1 MKLEMKVSYAP
12 GDTGAFLR
20 VDESKC
26 NGCGACARFCARGVW
41 QKEGA
46 VYRQEGADDRQ
57 EGAIYR
63 PLGLKL
69 CAECGACWNA
79 CSQDAVIFTEPRGGT
94 GIRFSFG

>member
-1 MKLEMKVSYAP
+1 MKLEMKVIYAP

-41 QKEGA
+41 LREGA
-46 VYRQEGADDRQ
+46 V
-57 EGAIYR
+57 YR

-79 CSQDAVIFTEPRGGT
+79 CVQDAVIFTEPRGGT